1 MVEEGQRDP
10 EFETILD
17 MVDPNR
23 FVFLLFCCCS
33 FIVVLQSFQEELLNV
48 TYCAKCKST
57 VMNWYKKV
65 GLPNLV
71 INLVIIGKELL
82 TINFLA

>member
-23 FVFLLFCCCS
+23 FDVLLSIYDCF
-33 FIVVLQSFQEELLNV
+33 ELKIENCYTVNLKKECRV
-48 TYCAKCKST
+48 T
-57 VMNWYKKV
+57 M
-65 GLPNLV
+65 
-71 INLVIIGKELL
+71 
-82 TINFLA
+82 

>member
-1 MVEEGQRDP
+1 
-10 EFETILD
+10 
-17 MVDPNR
+17 
-23 FVFLLFCCCS
+23 
-33 FIVVLQSFQEELLNV
+33 
-48 TYCAKCKST
+48 
-57 VMNWYKKV
+57 MNWYKKV

>member
-23 FVFLLFCCCS
+23 CVVTSNAQHCLCWTYLITIIYQH
-33 FIVVLQSFQEELLNV
+33 IVISETKN
-48 TYCAKCKST
+48 
-57 VMNWYKKV
+57 
-65 GLPNLV
+65 
-71 INLVIIGKELL
+71 
-82 TINFLA
+82 TIM

>member
-23 FVFLLFCCCS
+23 FVHFS
-33 FIVVLQSFQEELLNV
+33 FAASLIFKHRLE
-48 TYCAKCKST
+48 
-57 VMNWYKKV
+57 
-65 GLPNLV
+65 
-71 INLVIIGKELL
+71 
-82 TINFLA
+82 

>member
-23 FVFLLFCCCS
+23 FVVLVICCS
-33 FIVVLQSFQEELLNV
+33 FVASFGSFCEQSLKLGML
-48 TYCAKCKST
+48 C
-57 VMNWYKKV
+57 
-65 GLPNLV
+65 
-71 INLVIIGKELL
+71 
-82 TINFLA
+82 

>member
-23 FVFLLFCCCS
+23 SVVWLSILGHFVSRLDLLLYSLSKLPLIISEFCLGKYGICLLH
-33 FIVVLQSFQEELLNV
+33 VL
-48 TYCAKCKST
+48 CDK
-57 VMNWYKKV
+57 
-65 GLPNLV
+65 
-71 INLVIIGKELL
+71 
-82 TINFLA
+82 

>member
-23 FVFLLFCCCS
+23 FVVLIFSHFLAS
-33 FIVVLQSFQEELLNV
+33 LQSSCEQLF
-48 TYCAKCKST
+48 T
-57 VMNWYKKV
+57 VNF
-65 GLPNLV
+65 LPNA
-71 INLVIIGKELL
+71 KLL
-82 TINFLA
+82 WN

>member
-23 FVFLLFCCCS
+23 FVVKLFCFS
-33 FIVVLQSFQEELLNV
+33 FVVDIVLLSIQ
-48 TYCAKCKST
+48 C
-57 VMNWYKKV
+57 
-65 GLPNLV
+65 
-71 INLVIIGKELL
+71 IG
-82 TINFLA
+82 